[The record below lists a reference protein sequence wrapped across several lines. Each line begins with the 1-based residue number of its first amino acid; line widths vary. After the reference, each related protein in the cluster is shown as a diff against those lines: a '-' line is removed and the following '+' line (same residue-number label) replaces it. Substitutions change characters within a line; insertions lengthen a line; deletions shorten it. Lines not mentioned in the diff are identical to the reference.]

1 MPYNPLIMYFLY
13 ILTLRLI
20 ENRARK
26 EDIDVT
32 LLLFDRLK
40 QPIEIIQVAGI
51 PCMPV
56 IFSPIS
62 STALPSLLAA
72 AGDEDICTF
81 LDE

>member
-13 ILTLRLI
+13 IITLRLI

-32 LLLFDRLK
+32 LLFDRLK
-40 QPIEIIQVAGI
+40 QTIEIIQVAGI

>member
-51 PCMPV
+51 NLHAGD
-56 IFSPIS
+56 ISPIS

-72 AGDEDICTF
+72 AGDEDICTS

>member
-1 MPYNPLIMYFLY
+1 MPYNPLIVYFLY

-40 QPIEIIQVAGI
+40 QPIK
-51 PCMPV
+51 
-56 IFSPIS
+56 IS
-62 STALPSLLAA
+62 
-72 AGDEDICTF
+72 
-81 LDE
+81 

>member
-13 ILTLRLI
+13 ILTLRLL

-51 PCMPV
+51 
-56 IFSPIS
+56 
-62 STALPSLLAA
+62 TLH
-72 AGDEDICTF
+72 AGDILADFFDCITKPFGCGR
-81 LDE
+81 